1 MDSLSIVILAAG
13 KGKRMYSS
21 KPKVL
26 HPIGGEPMLARVI
39 RTARALKPAR
49 LIVVYGH
56 GGEQVRAAIPDADLI
71 WAEQAEQLGTGHAL
85 KMALPHLPADGKTM
99 VLYGDVPLT
108 KVDTLRRLSD
118 AAGAGMAVLTDVLD
132 DASGY
137 GRMVRGADGKL
148 QAIVEHKDCTPEQL
162 AIREINTGMMAL
174 PNARLAGWL
183 AALNNG
189 NAQGEYYLTDVLALA
204 VADGVSVDSASV
216 DASWE
221 AAGVNNKVQL
231 AELERILQRNQAHAL
246 LEAGVTLAD
255 PARIDIRG
263 ELAHGMDVSIDIGCV
278 FEGVV
283 ELGDQVEIGAHCVLK
298 NVKVAAGTKIAPFS
312 HLEDAVV
319 GEGCRIGP
327 YARLRPGAQLAG
339 HVHIGNFVE
348 VKKSV
353 IGEGSKVNHLSY
365 IGDAEIGG
373 KVNVGAGSV
382 TCNYDGVNKF
392 KTVIGDNVFVGS
404 GTLMV
409 APVTLE
415 SYSTIGAGSVI
426 SRTAPAGEL
435 TVARARQVTVPGWKR
450 PQKKTD

>member
-1 MDSLSIVILAAG
+1 MDSLNIVILAAG

-21 KPKVL
+21 MPKVL
-26 HPIGGEPMLARVI
+26 HPVGGEPMLARVI
-39 RTARALKPAR
+39 RTARGLSPSR
-49 LIVVYGH
+49 LVVVYGH
-56 GGEQVRAAIPDADLI
+56 GGDQVRERIADSDII

-85 KMALPHLPADGKTM
+85 KMALPYLSADGKTL

-108 KVDTLRRLSD
+108 KMSTLQRLVE
-118 AAGAGMAVLTDVLD
+118 AAGEGMAVLTDVLD

-189 NAQGEYYLTDVLALA
+189 NAQSEYYLTDVLELA
-204 VADGVSVDSASV
+204 VKDGVTVESTSV

-221 AAGVNNKVQL
+221 AAGVNNKLQL
-231 AELERILQRNQAHAL
+231 AELERILQANQARTL

-263 ELAHGMDVSIDIGCV
+263 EIQHGMDVSIDVGCV
-278 FEGVV
+278 FEGLV
-283 ELGDQVEIGAHCVLK
+283 ELGDNVEVGAHCVLK
-298 NVKVAAGTKIAPFS
+298 NVKIGAGSKIAPFS

-319 GEGCRIGP
+319 GGACKIGP
-327 YARLRPGAQLAG
+327 YARLRPGAELAG

-348 VKKSV
+348 VKKSK
-353 IGEGSKVNHLSY
+353 IGDGSKVNHLTY
-365 IGDAEIGG
+365 VGDAEIGR
-373 KVNVGAGSV
+373 KVNIGAGSV

-415 SYSTIGAGSVI
+415 RDSTIGAGSVV
-426 SRTAPAGEL
+426 SKNAPAGEL

-450 PQKKTD
+450 PEKKS